1 MATFY
6 KTRVS
11 SYIIFMDYYLNQ
23 LNYND
28 WLKRNLYFGLHY
40 AWREK
45 NEYDNF
51 SRYIYIYIC
60 FFL

>member
-40 AWREK
+40 AWRK
-45 NEYDNF
+45 K
-51 SRYIYIYIC
+51 
-60 FFL
+60 